1 MSVNDQYNMSRIPL
15 RPLSLSNKD
24 LASTKELIIDN
35 LGDKPSYHLYI
46 TDSEDRTK
54 LIDITSLIIKEA
66 FPNINAD
73 NLKITV
79 EGILESENL
88 KDIINFIYKRFLMPD
103 DANGFNYKEDYGKLT
118 DPLTKSVLL
127 KDTDDVIY
135 LPVTLADNV
144 YDSAG
149 VTIQDRLDQM
159 TRLGFSTSYV
169 RSENKSG
176 QSSFEFEYPFVNYT
190 NGGNYV
196 EVRIGSTYID
206 KSRYEI
212 IDEVDKDGNCYRA
225 TINLIDE
232 SLEYGRALNF
242 LFIYNSS
249 ITPQSKP
256 GYFYGGLLANGSVPT
271 GKLEKVSD
279 RYDLNDSTSIATSK
293 ALYNLYKACCEL
305 YGKTPGN
312 SSSSS
317 GDYKLTTNR
326 YIYTAKD
333 QETKISFNSLYF
345 KSGDQIFV
353 YRNGVRLFESL
364 DYSINIT
371 ARTINLYV
379 RTEANDRIVFESYNV
394 EKR

>member
-1 MSVNDQYNMSRIPL
+1 MSVNDQYNMARIPI
-15 RPLSLSNKD
+15 RPLALSNKE

-79 EGILESENL
+79 EGILEPENL

-103 DANGFNYKEDYGKLT
+103 DANGFDYKEDYDKLT

-305 YGKTPGN
+305 YGKTPDS

-333 QETKISFNSLYF
+333 QETKISFDPLYF

-371 ARTINLYV
+371 SRTITLYV

>member
-1 MSVNDQYNMSRIPL
+1 MSVNDQYNMSRIPI

-73 NLKITV
+73 NLKITI
-79 EGILESENL
+79 EGILEPENL

-371 ARTINLYV
+371 ARTITLYV

>member
-1 MSVNDQYNMSRIPL
+1 MSVNDQYKMGRIPI

-35 LGDKPSYHLYI
+35 IGDKPSYHLYI

-73 NLKITV
+73 NLKITI

-103 DANGFNYKEDYGKLT
+103 DSNGFNYKEDYDKLT

-127 KDTDDVIY
+127 KDTDDIIY

-176 QSSFEFEYPFVNYT
+176 QSSFEFEYPFANYT

-249 ITPQSKP
+249 IAPQSKP

-279 RYDLNDSTSIATSK
+279 RYDLNDSTSLATSK
-293 ALYNLYKACCEL
+293 ALYNLYNACCEL

-312 SSSSS
+312 PSSSS

-333 QETKISFNSLYF
+333 QETTISFNPLYF

-371 ARTINLYV
+371 ARTITLYV

>member
-1 MSVNDQYNMSRIPL
+1 MSVNDQYNMSRIPI

-73 NLKITV
+73 NLKITI
-79 EGILESENL
+79 EGILEPENL
-88 KDIINFIYKRFLMPD
+88 KDIINYIYKRFLMPD
-103 DANGFNYKEDYGKLT
+103 DANGFNYKEDYNKLT

-127 KDTDDVIY
+127 KDTDDIIY

-212 IDEVDKDGNCYRA
+212 IDEVDRDGNCYRA

-305 YGKTPGN
+305 YGKTPGS

-371 ARTINLYV
+371 ARTITLYV